1 MGDEKEI
8 ALLNYSDAYYI
19 FKEFEDDKSRG
30 ICLANIGAIMMQK
43 EDYYMAYVSFNLS
56 CQILENL
63 MYGDLGQEISSAEA
77 QDSKT
82 DFGINKFVLACR

>member
-1 MGDEKEI
+1 
-8 ALLNYSDAYYI
+8 
-19 FKEFEDDKSRG
+19 
-30 ICLANIGAIMMQK
+30 MMQK